1 MKTNRAKLSAMVKL
15 GQRGALLA
23 SALCLGGMAQAQTTY
38 NVAGLA
44 DFTGPFADIMKDMTG
59 CRRAVL
65 DWWSE
70 EVGKAQGVALR
81 IKDFDTRYDVAQV
94 ASLWP
99 GIKLSLIHI

>member
-44 DFTGPFADIMKDMTG
+44 DFTGPFADIMKDMTAKDI
-59 CRRAVL
+59 RMDLKV
-65 DWWSE
+65 
-70 EVGKAQGVALR
+70 R
-81 IKDFDTRYDVAQV
+81 I
-94 ASLWP
+94 SLSAHRSFQ
-99 GIKLSLIHI
+99 LQMYMMH